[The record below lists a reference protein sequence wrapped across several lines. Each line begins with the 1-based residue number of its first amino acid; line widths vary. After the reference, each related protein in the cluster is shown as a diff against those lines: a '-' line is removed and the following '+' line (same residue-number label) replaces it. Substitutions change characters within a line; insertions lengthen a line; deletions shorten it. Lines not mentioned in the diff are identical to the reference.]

1 METTYRQK
9 KVKIKANSLQNATE
23 ITCRQNRVKIKS
35 NSHQNTTVVTC
46 MQKKVMIKSNSL
58 QDTMMVTCMQ
68 RMIREGLDG
77 KRLKHRLCAILLA
90 LSSFGGQVGFIGE
103 VFC

>member
-1 METTYRQK
+1 METTFRQK
-9 KVKIKANSLQNATE
+9 KVKIKSNSLQNAME

-35 NSHQNTTVVTC
+35 NSF
-46 MQKKVMIKSNSL
+46 